1 MLNGTCTLLQ
11 VQRVSTVISCTKMR
25 RENTI
30 ENSKNAIQMWVQV
43 RAQARKRSNAANS
56 MGKLG
61 APDTENASKWQSNET
76 QGAVT
81 HSRLLSKKTH

>member
-1 MLNGTCTLLQ
+1 MVLQ
-11 VQRVSTVISCTKMR
+11 VQRVTTVISRTKTR
-25 RENTI
+25 WEKVI
-30 ENSKNAIQMWVQV
+30 EKLKSVIQVQVQV
-43 RAQARKRSNAANS
+43 RVRTQKRSNGANL

-61 APDTENASKWQSNET
+61 ALDTINASKQQSNNT